1 MTGTNQEYMPVG
13 TEQDA
18 TEELELSQNVLDFIS
33 RVAAESAAKITA
45 QMDINEITSM
55 AARIASETASVTAS
69 REASEAVIKAYD
81 RRQDEE
87 GDRFYRDEETAIRA
101 YRDMKLAIRQE
112 GEFSYEEKTEIRWA
126 FMKDCMEMV
135 NREPGSLAEKYERA
149 LKFKQALVS
158 KIDMGVSCLDI
169 SSQRSNKPEDRR
181 KYRILKAVYIDS
193 PGISVEKAAE
203 LESIGVN
210 TAYTDLHDAI
220 ELMLFYTGP
229 LGFLLKPL
237 GLRKKKRKIS

>member
-1 MTGTNQEYMPVG
+1 MHNGEFMPGGEMEEQTN
-13 TEQDA
+13 A
-18 TEELELSQNVLDFIS
+18 EEFELSQDVLDYIS

-45 QMDINEITSM
+45 QMDIGEITAT
-55 AARIASETASVTAS
+55 AARVAAETASKVAS
-69 REASEAVIKAYD
+69 KEASEAVIKAYD

-87 GDRFYRDEETAIRA
+87 GDRFYRDEETAIKA
-101 YRDMKLAIRQE
+101 YRDMQLAIQQE
-112 GEFSYEEKTEIRWA
+112 GEFSYEEKTEIRWS

-135 NREPGSLAEKYERA
+135 GKEPGSLAEKYERA

-181 KYRILKAVYIDS
+181 KYRILKAVYIDN
-193 PGISVEKAAE
+193 PGMTVEEVAKEENILAQT
-203 LESIGVN
+203 V
-210 TAYTDLHDAI
+210 YTDLHDAI
-220 ELMLFYTGP
+220 DLMLFYTGP

-237 GLRKKKRKIS
+237 GLRKKKRKRS